1 MVSGGQTCNQEAAV
15 QQTFSLVRRSS
26 FFYLQQWLY
35 GLNAVLPW
43 LYFAYNCT
51 KHSPTQLLSSR
62 SEATP
67 HEMKSSLSS
76 CKSVWT
82 RDRLVVF
89 SGLQSVLKRVVDWT
103 TRKTSS
109 LFVFFCSYV
118 ILLRDYVHI
127 PSSLCFLYCTL
138 QCPYAN
144 TTLATITCR
153 KQ

>member
-1 MVSGGQTCNQEAAV
+1 MVSGGQMCNQEAAV

-35 GLNAVLPW
+35 GLNAVLPC

-109 LFVFFCSYV
+109 LFCFFAV
-118 ILLRDYVHI
+118 ML
-127 PSSLCFLYCTL
+127 SSCEITYIYQALSAFCTARYNAPMRTPHW
-138 QCPYAN
+138 Q
-144 TTLATITCR
+144 R
-153 KQ
+153 

>member
-1 MVSGGQTCNQEAAV
+1 MISGGQTCNQEAAV
-15 QQTFSLVRRSS
+15 QQTFSLVRSS

-35 GLNAVLPW
+35 GLNAVLPC

-109 LFVFFCSYV
+109 LFFFLQLCYPLARLRTCTKLS
-118 ILLRDYVHI
+118 LLFVLHVMM
-127 PSSLCFLYCTL
+127 PLCEHHTGNDNLS
-138 QCPYAN
+138 
-144 TTLATITCR
+144 
-153 KQ
+153 